1 MQITIVGA
9 GASGLALAIK
19 LKQNNPNIDVLILD
33 KNNKAGRK
41 LLATGNGR
49 CNIGNNYIEEWTYND
64 TNLTNLIFEK
74 YNFNYQNSFWNNLGI
89 KTKMIGD
96 LCYPYSESSKAFVDF
111 LFEKCNEL
119 GVDFAFEENI
129 IDYKIEGNKIRIIT
143 NKQTFTSDKLV
154 FATGGK
160 SYQKLGS
167 DGSVFDILKKHNY
180 DICDLKP
187 GLCPIICKEKTKDI
201 SGQRIKS
208 IVTLK
213 SNNDTIHKEQGEVLF
228 KDNGLS
234 GIVIFNI
241 SSLIARKNLQN
252 VTVSLDLLPEY
263 STKTLFNEFKEKK
276 VDTFLKAFFALPLVN
291 YINNR
296 LGNNKSLE
304 NAIYLCKNL
313 VFTYKANYDFDNAQI
328 TIGGIN
334 SNNFMD
340 NLESKIEKNIYF
352 VGEIIDNDGLC
363 GGFNL
368 MWAFGSGFYL
378 GDLLCK

>member
-19 LKQNNPNIDVLILD
+19 LKLNNPNLHVLILD
-33 KNNKAGRK
+33 KNSKVGRK
-41 LLATGNGR
+41 LLATGNGK
-49 CNIGNNYIEEWTYND
+49 CNIGNNHIEEWTYYDN
-64 TNLTNLIFEK
+64 NLTDLIFEK

-89 KTKMIGD
+89 KTKMIGN

-119 GVDFAFEENI
+119 GVSFAFEENI
-129 IDYKIEGNKIRIIT
+129 IDYKIESNKITIIT

-154 FATGGK
+154 FAAGGK

-180 DICDLKP
+180 DISDLKP
-187 GLCPIICKEKTKDI
+187 GLCPIICKEKTKDV

-208 IVTLK
+208 VVTLK
-213 SNNDTIHKEQGEVLF
+213 NNDIVYHKEQGEVLF

-241 SSLIARKNLQN
+241 SSLIARKDLQN
-252 VTVSLDLLPEY
+252 VTISLDLLPEY
-263 STKTLFNEFKEKK
+263 DTKNLLNEFKGKK
-276 VDTFLKAFFALPLVN
+276 VDAFLKAFFALPLVN
-291 YINNR
+291 YIKNR
-296 LGNNKSLE
+296 LGNNKSIE

-313 VFTYKANYDFDNAQI
+313 VFIYKANYDFDNAQI

-340 NLESKIEKNIYF
+340 NLESKIEQNIYF
-352 VGEIIDNDGLC
+352 VGEIINNDGLC

-368 MWAFGSGFYL
+368 MWAFGSAFYL

>member
-19 LKQNNPNIDVLILD
+19 LKLNNPNLHVLILD
-33 KNNKAGRK
+33 KNSKAGRK
-41 LLATGNGR
+41 LLATGNGK
-49 CNIGNNYIEEWTYND
+49 CNIGNNHIEEWTYYDN
-64 TNLTNLIFEK
+64 NLTNLIFGK
-74 YNFNYQNSFWNNLGI
+74 YNFSYQNTFWNNLGI

-111 LFEKCNEL
+111 LFEKCDEL
-119 GVDFAFEENI
+119 GIEFAFEENV
-129 IDYKIEGNKIRIIT
+129 IDYKLIKNKIEIYT
-143 NKQTFTSDKLV
+143 NKRTFVSDKLV

-167 DGSVFDILKKHNY
+167 DGSVFNILKNHNY
-180 DICDLKP
+180 EISDLKP
-187 GLCPIICKEKTKDI
+187 GLCPINTKEKTKDI
-201 SGQRIKS
+201 SGQRVKT

-213 SNNDTIHKEQGEVLF
+213 SNDKIVHQEQGEVLF

-252 VTVSLDLLPEY
+252 ATIYLDLLPEY
-263 STKTLFNEFKEKK
+263 NEEALLKEFINKSTN
-276 VDTFLKAFFALPLVN
+276 DFLKAFFAFPLTN
-291 YINNR
+291 YILKR
-296 LGNNKSLE
+296 LGNDNNIKS
-304 NAIYLCKNL
+304 AIKMCKNL
-313 VFTYKANYDFDNAQI
+313 KFTYLDNYNFDNAQI
-328 TIGGIN
+328 TIGGILK
-334 SNNFMD
+334 NNFTN
-340 NLESKIEKNIYF
+340 NLESKIENNVDF
-352 VGEIIDNDGLC
+352 VGEIINNDGLC

-368 MWAFGSGFYL
+368 MWAFGSAFYV

>member
-19 LKQNNPNIDVLILD
+19 LKLNNPNLHVLILD
-33 KNNKAGRK
+33 KNSKVGRK
-41 LLATGNGR
+41 LLATGNGK
-49 CNIGNNYIEEWTYND
+49 CNIGNNHIEEWTYYDN
-64 TNLTNLIFEK
+64 NLTDLIFEK

-89 KTKMIGD
+89 KTKMIGN

-111 LFEKCNEL
+111 LFERCNEL
-119 GVDFAFEENI
+119 GVSFAFEENI
-129 IDYKIEGNKIRIIT
+129 IDYKIEGNKNRIIT

-154 FATGGK
+154 FAAGGK

-180 DICDLKP
+180 DISDLKP
-187 GLCPIICKEKTKDI
+187 GLCPIICKEKTKDV

-208 IVTLK
+208 VVTLK
-213 SNNDTIHKEQGEVLF
+213 NNDIVYHKEQGEVLF

-241 SSLIARKNLQN
+241 SSLIARKDLQN
-252 VTVSLDLLPEY
+252 VTISLDLLPEY
-263 STKTLFNEFKEKK
+263 DTKNLLNEFKGKK
-276 VDTFLKAFFALPLVN
+276 VDAFLKAFFALPLVN
-291 YINNR
+291 YIKNR
-296 LGNNKSLE
+296 LGNNKSIE

-313 VFTYKANYDFDNAQI
+313 VFIYKANYDFDNAQI

-340 NLESKIEKNIYF
+340 NLESKIEQNIYF
-352 VGEIIDNDGLC
+352 VGEIINNDGLC

-368 MWAFGSGFYL
+368 MWAFGSAFYL

>member
-49 CNIGNNYIEEWTYND
+49 CNIGNNHIEEWTYND

-119 GVDFAFEENI
+119 GVYFAFEENI

-180 DICDLKP
+180 D
-187 GLCPIICKEKTKDI
+187 
-201 SGQRIKS
+201 
-208 IVTLK
+208 
-213 SNNDTIHKEQGEVLF
+213 
-228 KDNGLS
+228 
-234 GIVIFNI
+234 
-241 SSLIARKNLQN
+241 
-252 VTVSLDLLPEY
+252 
-263 STKTLFNEFKEKK
+263 
-276 VDTFLKAFFALPLVN
+276 
-291 YINNR
+291 
-296 LGNNKSLE
+296 
-304 NAIYLCKNL
+304 
-313 VFTYKANYDFDNAQI
+313 
-328 TIGGIN
+328 
-334 SNNFMD
+334 M
-340 NLESKIEKNIYF
+340 
-352 VGEIIDNDGLC
+352 
-363 GGFNL
+363 
-368 MWAFGSGFYL
+368 
-378 GDLLCK
+378 